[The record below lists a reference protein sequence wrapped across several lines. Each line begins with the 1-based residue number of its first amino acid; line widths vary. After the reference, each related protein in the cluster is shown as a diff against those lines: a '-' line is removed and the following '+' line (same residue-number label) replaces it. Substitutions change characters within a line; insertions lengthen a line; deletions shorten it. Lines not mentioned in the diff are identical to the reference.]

1 MKSNAI
7 DNNVSERPLIIGRVN
22 RQNTGLLYIVVRD
35 FNSKQ
40 TIGNIVG
47 QFGVMNTKGNRDK
60 MLFRTQIQA
69 CSFKGT
75 SR

>member
-35 FNSKQ
+35 FNSK
-40 TIGNIVG
+40 TD
-47 QFGVMNTKGNRDK
+47 NRK
-60 MLFRTQIQA
+60 Y
-69 CSFKGT
+69 
-75 SR
+75 SRAIWRDEHKREPG